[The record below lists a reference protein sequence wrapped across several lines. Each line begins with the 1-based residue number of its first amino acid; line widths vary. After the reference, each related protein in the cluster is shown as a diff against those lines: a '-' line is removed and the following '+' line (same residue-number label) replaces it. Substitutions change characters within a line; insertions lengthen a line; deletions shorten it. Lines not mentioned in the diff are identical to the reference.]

1 MAQITDTILMVR
13 PSNFGFNEQTAE
25 NNSFQDAT
33 SARDDQQIKE
43 DAIREFDNF
52 VNTLREQQIEVVV
65 VNDTPSPIK
74 PDAIFPNNWFTTH
87 DNGTIILY
95 PMFAKN
101 RQQERRLDV
110 VEKLNKQ
117 FGFNKLIDFSSEENK
132 NRILEGTGSMILDR
146 VNKIVYACLS
156 PRTNNDLLDDYCK
169 RIGYQKVAFTAVDDN
184 SDEIYHTNV
193 MMALGVDFV
202 VICLDAVKNMQERA
216 ALINSFEETDKKVIE
231 ITTEQMNKFAG
242 NMLQVQN
249 KENDSFLVMSKTAY
263 NSLTPSQ
270 IEIIE
275 ELTNI
280 LPVNINT
287 IEQYGGGSARC
298 MMAEVFYSGL

>member
-1 MAQITDTILMVR
+1 MVR

-249 KENDSFLVMSKTAY
+249 KENDNFLVMSKTAY

>member
-1 MAQITDTILMVR
+1 MVR

-43 DAIREFDNF
+43 DAIREFDIF
-52 VNTLREQQIEVVV
+52 VNTLREQHIEVVV
-65 VNDTPSPIK
+65 INDTPSPIK

-117 FGFNKLIDFSSEENK
+117 FGFNKLIDFSAEENK

-169 RIGYQKVAFTAVDDN
+169 RIGYQKVAFTAVDNN

-202 VICLDAVKNMQERA
+202 VICLDSVKNMQERA
-216 ALINSFEETDKKVIE
+216 VLINSFEETDKKVIE
-231 ITTEQMNKFAG
+231 ISPEQMNKFAG

-249 KENDSFLVMSKTAY
+249 KESDSFLVMSKTAY
-263 NSLTPSQ
+263 NCLTTSQ

-298 MMAEVFYSGL
+298 MMAEIFYSGL

>member
-43 DAIREFDNF
+43 DAISEFDIF
-52 VNTLREQQIEVVV
+52 VNTLREQHIEVVV
-65 VNDTPSPIK
+65 INDTPSPIK

-117 FGFNKLIDFSSEENK
+117 FGFNKLIDFSAEENK

-169 RIGYQKVAFTAVDDN
+169 RIGYQKVAFTAVDNN

-202 VICLDAVKNMQERA
+202 VICLDSVKNMQERA
-216 ALINSFEETDKKVIE
+216 VLINSFEETDKKVIE
-231 ITTEQMNKFAG
+231 ISPEQMNKFAG

-249 KENDSFLVMSKTAY
+249 KESDSFLVMSKTAY
-263 NSLTPSQ
+263 NCLTTSQ

-298 MMAEVFYSGL
+298 MMAEIFYSGL

>member
-249 KENDSFLVMSKTAY
+249 KENDNFLVMSKTAY

>member
-1 MAQITDTILMVR
+1 MVR

>member
-1 MAQITDTILMVR
+1 MVR

-74 PDAIFPNNWFTTH
+74 PDAIFPNNWFSTH

-249 KENDSFLVMSKTAY
+249 KESDSFLVMSKTAY
-263 NSLTPSQ
+263 NCLTTSQ